1 MHSKLPYVS
10 RCCRLSPSS
19 SLAPRGGT
27 CSTQFE
33 VLHHH
38 QAAAVLAHQ
47 LFARLDGRPCT
58 RRQPARSSLHP
69 TAQLSSSDGC
79 SVSVKLQGKMSQIA
93 SKVRLPSI
101 QSAVAAPN
109 RADGYTYRDMACLMR
124 CCRGPLTTLHRLARR
139 WLPTQHL
146 RAIMLTVLSL

>member
-1 MHSKLPYVS
+1 MYNDLTFLKNAAHSPLLFVLHLHPAAAAV
-10 RCCRLSPSS
+10 LD
-19 SLAPRGGT
+19 
-27 CSTQFE
+27 

-38 QAAAVLAHQ
+38 PAAVLAHQ

-93 SKVRLPSI
+93 SKVR
-101 QSAVAAPN
+101 
-109 RADGYTYRDMACLMR
+109 
-124 CCRGPLTTLHRLARR
+124 
-139 WLPTQHL
+139 
-146 RAIMLTVLSL
+146 